1 MLVTLPSAQVEAYL
15 HKASNTW
22 SKASTTLLQ
31 AFNPFFKA
39 FASVLWASITLLWAS
54 SGLCHAQAACLSASI
69 AHLCCRISLLII
81 NRRRLENIF
90 TTIIYR
96 SASAKPVYAAKRDI
110 AMFRKLS
117 YASVL
122 LS

>member
-39 FASVLWASITLLWAS
+39 FASVLWAS

-81 NRRRLENIF
+81 NRRRLKNVF
-90 TTIIYR
+90 TTIINR

-110 AMFRKLS
+110 AIFRKLS
-117 YASVL
+117 YVSVL